1 MSSTLP
7 FAEKYK
13 PKNTSQLILN
23 EILKLKIKQIVET
36 KNIPNLILSGK
47 SGIGK
52 TAIIHAIAME
62 LYPRQNAGQILEIN
76 ASDDRGIKIVN
87 ENIVN
92 FCNTCTQFKE
102 GFAQHKLVI
111 LDEADNLTSK
121 AQKLISSTMD
131 EFPNVKFVF
140 TCNVINQII
149 ISINSRCLPL
159 EISNLPM
166 NDVINRLKQICEIEN
181 INYSEGSLE
190 YLFSFNNNNFRQTLN
205 ILEYVYQTDRTIITI
220 DKINTVCGI
229 PSEEQF
235 NNILNLINAKNIK
248 GICMECSSLQSNG
261 YYAND
266 TLIYFIQHLKY
277 KEFENKMKILEHLS
291 DSAYSMSSN
300 TSNYLQLT
308 SAFLNLIELI

>member
-235 NNILNLINAKNIK
+235 NNILNLINTKNIK